1 MNVRMSQSQTE
12 VVPPELEDVA
22 NQIGVFIEYWGFKN
36 VLGRIWA
43 HLFLASKPLDA
54 GQIMDRLK
62 ISKALTSMSLSEL
75 LQFEVIQVAGKGE
88 RGSVL
93 YKANTDLIAVI
104 SNVLRSRERRMLCRT
119 SAAAKNLKALPADKR
134 KTVELDPSRVNCLI
148 NMIEQAEN
156 CLDGFLAM
164 SKVDFSSL
172 SDFSQLLTPTPE
184 KA

>member
-1 MNVRMSQSQTE
+1 MNVVMSPQTE
-12 VVPPELEDVA
+12 LVPPELEDVA
-22 NQIGVFIEYWGFKN
+22 NQVGVFIEYWGFKN
-36 VLGRIWA
+36 VHGRIWA
-43 HLFLASKPLDA
+43 HLFLSSTPLDA

-75 LQFEVIQVAGKGE
+75 MQNDVIQVAGKGD

-93 YKANTDLIAVI
+93 YKANTDLISII

-119 SAAAKNLKALPADKR
+119 SAAAKNLKGLPNDKR
-134 KTVELDPSRVNCLI
+134 KTVELDSSRVNCLI
-148 NMIEQAEN
+148 NMIEQAEK

-172 SDFSQLLTPTPE
+172 SDFTALLTPNPE
-184 KA
+184 KT